1 LYIPSSLP
9 KAARLF
15 KDYCTMKY
23 LNTLLIVLM
32 VFLHGTD
39 IWAQQEAA
47 TPQAV
52 KVLEEKTDEN
62 GYIVRKIQ
70 YIEKGMK
77 VTKTTISPPAPSFK
91 DRKPFN
97 LDTMDS
103 DSLMVLVEKSKYL
116 VAIIYKKKR
125 IRQYRAVFGPEPT
138 KDKLREG
145 DRNTPEG
152 WFKILSIRDNPN
164 WGKFIHLNYPTEDSY
179 KKHKEAK
186 AKGLIPQNATIG
198 HSIGIHGTYPTG
210 AGMVEMGLGWT
221 DGCISMTTTDIMD
234 FYKFVKPGT
243 RVLVRK

>member
-1 LYIPSSLP
+1 
-9 KAARLF
+9 
-15 KDYCTMKY
+15 MKF
-23 LNTLLIVLM
+23 LSTLLFVLM
-32 VFLHGTD
+32 VVLGRTES
-39 IWAQQEAA
+39 WGQQEEV
-47 TPQAV
+47 TPKAV
-52 KVLEEKTDEN
+52 KVLEEKTDAN
-62 GYIVRKIQ
+62 GNIVRKIQ

-77 VTKTTISPPAPSFK
+77 ITKTTISPPMPGFK
-91 DRKPFN
+91 DRRPYN
-97 LDTMDS
+97 IDTMNM

-152 WFKILSIRDNPN
+152 WFKVLSIRDNSN
-164 WGKFIHLNYPTEDSY
+164 WGKFIHLNYPTEASY

-186 AKGLIPQNATIG
+186 AQGLIPQNATIG

-234 FYKFVKPGT
+234 FYKFVKPGMK
-243 RVLVRK
+243 VLVRK